1 MKYLNTFL
9 IITFIVLT
17 TCDFPKVKD
26 NIQPLARA
34 NDVLLLKD
42 DIDFSFI
49 DGATKS
55 DSIIFVQNVIND
67 WATNQLLIDGAIQ
80 NLNDET
86 QFEFEQLVQQYK
98 IDLYSSAYL
107 EALVGNNLD
116 SLVSYE
122 ELQDVY
128 QLNKELFTLKED
140 LLKLRYININT
151 SLSNLN
157 EVKKMFKRFNSDD
170 RSELDSISI
179 QFNSFYFR
187 DTILIKKED
196 VISKIKPLELGF
208 NKVLLK
214 KSNFIE
220 IKDSLGLYLIKIN
233 EVLQRGKPA
242 PVEYVSPTIKQ
253 IVINNRKLNLIR
265 KLKTDI
271 VNDAIK
277 NKKFE
282 TFK

>member
-1 MKYLNTFL
+1 LKYLNTFL

-187 DTILIKKED
+187 DTIWIKKED

-265 KLKTDI
+265 KLKSDI

>member
-1 MKYLNTFL
+1 LKYLNTFL

-34 NDVLLLKD
+34 NDVLLLED

-128 QLNKELFTLKED
+128 LLNKELFTLKED

-187 DTILIKKED
+187 DTIWIKKED

-265 KLKTDI
+265 KLKSDI

>member
-34 NDVLLLKD
+34 NDVLLFKD

-128 QLNKELFTLKED
+128 LLNKELFTLKED

-187 DTILIKKED
+187 DTIWIKKED

-265 KLKTDI
+265 KLKSDI